1 MKKIYSSIDIGTD
14 TIKLVVCELYN
25 SKLNLLAASSVK
37 SKGIKKGLIV
47 DPKEAE
53 ISIKQ
58 AFDEVEAMLGIKI
71 KQVIANIPAYFA
83 EYNVVRSK
91 IDITSEDKLITGEDI
106 IKVLDESMESYDM
119 TNREVVNLLPIDFGL
134 DNERR
139 VKDPKGLTSSSLEAK
154 FVMATAPK
162 KSVYSVVG
170 ILNNMGIDIADISFG
185 TVGDIYTFKNP
196 SLDTKV
202 GCIINIG
209 HETTTI
215 SLYNKGVAVKSSVIC
230 MGSKNITNDLAY
242 MYKIGI
248 EEANK
253 IKEKFALAH
262 KKYASSS
269 EFYEVEDEETGEIIR
284 INQLEASEI
293 VMARIN
299 EILELSD
306 KEINSLT
313 SHKIEY
319 IIVTGGMSNMPH
331 FEYCLGEHF
340 KDVAY
345 IGNIT
350 IMGIRNNKYSV
361 ALGNILCFVSKLN
374 LKGVKATMVEK
385 QSGEEIGVP
394 SKNSISISSESMISK
409 VFGYFFGQ

>member
-25 SKLNLLAASSVK
+25 NRLNLLAASSVK

-47 DPKEAE
+47 DPNEAT

-58 AFDEVEAMLGIKI
+58 AFDEVESMLGIKI

-83 EYNVVRSK
+83 EYNIVRSSIN
-91 IDITSEDKLITGEDI
+91 IDQEDGAITGEDI
-106 IKVLDESMESYDM
+106 VKVLDEAMDSSNEV
-119 TNREVVNLLPIDFGL
+119 NREMVNLLPIDFTL
-134 DNERR
+134 DNGEK
-139 VKDPKGLTSSSLEAK
+139 VKDPKGLVSTTLQARSII
-154 FVMATAPK
+154 ATAPK
-162 KSVYSVVG
+162 KSVYSIVG

-185 TVGDIYTFKNP
+185 SVGDIYTFNNS
-196 SLDTKV
+196 SLDDKI
-202 GCIINIG
+202 GCILNIG

-242 MYKIGI
+242 MYKINI
-248 EEANK
+248 DEANT
-253 IKEKFALAH
+253 IKEKFAFAH
-262 KKYASSS
+262 KKYASSN
-269 EFYEVEDEETGEIIR
+269 EFYEILDEDNNIVR

-299 EILELSD
+299 EILELAD

-319 IIVTGGMSNMPH
+319 IIVTGGTSNMQH

-340 KDVAY
+340 KEIAY
-345 IGNIT
+345 VGNIT

-361 ALGNILCFVSKLN
+361 ALGNIICFISKLK

-385 QSGEEIGVP
+385 QSGEEIGIP
-394 SKNSISISSESMISK
+394 TKNSISISSESMISK

>member
-1 MKKIYSSIDIGTD
+1 MIVLKRIYSSIDLGTD
-14 TIKLVVCELYN
+14 TIKLVVCELFN
-25 SKLNLLAASSVK
+25 NRLNLLAVSSVK

-47 DPKEAE
+47 DPKEATL
-53 ISIKQ
+53 SIKQ
-58 AFDEVEAMLGIKI
+58 AFDEVESMLGIKI

-83 EYNVVRSK
+83 EYNIIKSK
-91 IDITSEDKLITGEDI
+91 IELDNENIITGEEI
-106 IKVLDESMESYDM
+106 VKVLDEAMDSQNEV
-119 TNREVVNLLPIDFGL
+119 NREMVNLLPIDFTL
-134 DNERR
+134 DNEPKI
-139 VKDPKGLTSSSLEAK
+139 KDPKGLKGNVLWARSI
-154 FVMATAPK
+154 MATAPK

-185 TVGDIYTFKNP
+185 SVGDIYTFKNP
-196 SLDTKV
+196 SIDTKI
-202 GCIINIG
+202 GCILNIG

-215 SLYNKGVAVKSSVIC
+215 SLYNKGVTVKSSVIC

-248 EEANK
+248 DEANMV
-253 IKEKFALAH
+253 KENFALAH

-269 EFYEVEDEETGEIIR
+269 ENYELVDEYGGIVK

-299 EILELSD
+299 EILDLAN

-331 FEYCLGEHF
+331 FEYCLSEHF
-340 KDVAY
+340 KEIAY
-345 IGNIT
+345 VGNINV
-350 IMGIRNNKYSV
+350 MGIRNNKYSV
-361 ALGNILCFVSKLN
+361 ALGNILYFVNKLN

-385 QSGEEIGVP
+385 QAGEEIGIP
-394 SKNSISISSESMISK
+394 SKNGVSNESKISK

>member
-1 MKKIYSSIDIGTD
+1 MKRIYSSIDIGTD

-25 SKLNLLAASSVK
+25 SRLNLLAASSVK

-47 DPKEAE
+47 DVEEATL
-53 ISIKQ
+53 SIKQ
-58 AFDEVEAMLGIKI
+58 AFDEVESMLGIKI
-71 KQVIANIPAYFA
+71 KQVIANIPPYFA
-83 EYNVVRSK
+83 EYNIAKSK
-91 IDITSEDKLITGEDI
+91 IDIEEDAIITGEDI
-106 IKVLDESMESYDM
+106 VKALDETIVNQQEV
-119 TNREVVNLLPIDFGL
+119 NREMVNLIPIDFTL
-134 DNERR
+134 DDQTK
-139 VKDPKGLTSSSLEAK
+139 VKDPKGHKSKVLWSRSI
-154 FVMATAPK
+154 MATAPK

-185 TVGDIYTFKNP
+185 TVGDIFTFRN
-196 SLDTKV
+196 SSIDTKV
-202 GCIINIG
+202 GCILNIG

-215 SLYNKGVAVKSSVIC
+215 SLYNKGVTVKSTVIC

-242 MYKIGI
+242 MYKIDI

-253 IKEKFALAH
+253 IKERFALAH
-262 KKYASSS
+262 KKYANSNDY
-269 EFYEVEDEETGEIIR
+269 YEVLDENGNLVK

-299 EILELSD
+299 EILDLAD

-331 FEYCLGEHF
+331 FEYCLSEHF
-340 KDVAY
+340 KEIAY
-345 IGNIT
+345 VGNIN
-350 IMGIRNNKYSV
+350 IMGIRNNKYSI
-361 ALGNILCFVSKLN
+361 ALGNILYFVSKLN

-394 SKNSISISSESMISK
+394 SKNSINISNESMISK